1 MVAAVMTVSVASF
14 GQDSTYLSNEY
25 AKALAVFGQAQQ
37 YNDIDV
43 QKSALYDMLVLNP
56 GDSAV
61 MRNLSEFYYNNRRY
75 TSSALVA
82 LDFLKRYPGN
92 LIALEVAALSY
103 EQLRLYDKALEYYQE
118 MWMNT
123 DENSLL
129 YQIAYM
135 QYLTKRYNEAKN
147 NLTILESKLKPEDAI
162 VLTKQDGSNQDVKF
176 TAAAKNLSGL
186 IALSEGKKEEAK
198 ALFSEALTI
207 SPDFEAA
214 QKSLAE
220 ANK

>member
-118 MWMNT
+118 MW
-123 DENSLL
+123 
-129 YQIAYM
+129 
-135 QYLTKRYNEAKN
+135 
-147 NLTILESKLKPEDAI
+147 LKYR
-162 VLTKQDGSNQDVKF
+162 
-176 TAAAKNLSGL
+176 
-186 IALSEGKKEEAK
+186 
-198 ALFSEALTI
+198 
-207 SPDFEAA
+207 
-214 QKSLAE
+214 
-220 ANK
+220 